1 VRVNSGRGRERCDA
15 ERACARGVGGGGG
28 GSRAV
33 GLDDALPRSAL
44 CLSLRLKKEVMG
56 WEGGGAE
63 MAASGTRAR
72 GHVPVSTRR
81 SVCWGG
87 VVVRW
92 STGSDASVCWTRRVS
107 AVGNKKWLRVAGR
120 VHRAVLGTA
129 CVWSAKKLPTGF
141 DFCSL
146 SGSSVL
152 RELAGFRGSV
162 EALFRPCLALLS
174 WDAKLSWTIVRRG
187 WPRLLKPTL
196 LIRSDEAIR
205 CCRFALQSYQRP
217 RLRD

>member
-1 VRVNSGRGRERCDA
+1 MD
-15 ERACARGVGGGGG
+15 
-28 GSRAV
+28 
-33 GLDDALPRSAL
+33 
-44 CLSLRLKKEVMG
+44 
-56 WEGGGAE
+56 GGGAE
-63 MAASGTRAR
+63 QQPVALSRAVTYLYVLTRWSG
-72 GHVPVSTRR
+72 
-81 SVCWGG
+81 CLWWCGG
-87 VVVRW
+87 VRW
-92 STGSDASVCWTRRVS
+92 ATGSDASVCWTRRVS

-129 CVWSAKKLPTGF
+129 CVWSAKRLPTGF

-152 RELAGFRGSV
+152 RELAEFRGSV